1 MRSFRAGEYFGKWL
15 FKRELNTFAE
25 LKTAKPYFN
34 HAPNTL
40 KKNSVNYPIKNFLMS
55 KWLTPVVLAA
65 IEDIKKIRKTGIPKS
80 FPSEKLKDLDTA
92 QLILDLQYF
101 GIVNWKDTFVY
112 NLKSKFTFGKFK
124 DNE

>member
-1 MRSFRAGEYFGKWL
+1 MEMLEKPLEHSPCRFSNPVLLKTRSEYGKEPEEQAVFTFVCSVPVMRSFRAGEYFGKWL

-65 IEDIKKIRKTGIPKS
+65 IEDIK
-80 FPSEKLKDLDTA
+80 
-92 QLILDLQYF
+92 
-101 GIVNWKDTFVY
+101 
-112 NLKSKFTFGKFK
+112 
-124 DNE
+124 